1 MADEAINIFSQIPDT
16 YGGTAVMDP
25 PVKAAPE
32 EPAAPAA
39 EESTPAPD
47 LLKPTQSEENK
58 PVEKTPAQY
67 AAERREAKAKRNEL
81 LEKAPVLE
89 EENAR
94 LKAQFESSQKRLAEL
109 EAMSTAERNEAA
121 VTEDDIETLKSRVK
135 IAEGRYISANAPSFD
150 PYQDEEVKRYATAVD
165 DALRANLPKFA
176 ATLDGQKTR
185 INLDVIRKTQPERKA
200 AMDQAVMQYAMAAE
214 SGDTAGLDK
223 AVMLMG
229 TALGNLD
236 MDDDDVKVSL
246 DAALS
251 AAADPFYKGMH
262 RFKHVQE
269 NAVNIIQE
277 RRAEEIKQTEARLM
291 APLRLDPAMVDKV
304 LEEDPSHAWG
314 NFGKLLADM
323 PDDFRSKL
331 EEEVR
336 LDSSVLGS
344 MKFMPPPLAPGANS
358 DDIAKHEAL
367 VMSGQQRAVEA
378 AQYLAVG
385 RAMIDGGLLAHLR
398 AKALEAQ
405 ERMEEGAASTTIP
418 NRGGKTSNESS
429 KTNGM
434 WDNVPS
440 SYGGGR

>member
-1 MADEAINIFSQIPDT
+1 MADEALNIFSQIPDT
-16 YGGTAVMDP
+16 YGGTAVAEP

-32 EPAAPAA
+32 EAAPAA
-39 EESTPAPD
+39 EESTSTPD

-109 EAMSTAERNEAA
+109 EAMTAAEREESA

-135 IAEGRYISANAPSFD
+135 IAEERYIAANAPSFD

-176 ATLDGQKTR
+176 TTLDGQKTR

-251 AAADPFYKGMH
+251 AAADPFYKGLH

-269 NAVNIIQE
+269 NAANIIQE

-304 LEEDPSHAWG
+304 LEDDPSHAWG
-314 NFGKLLADM
+314 NFGKLLSDM

-358 DDIAKHEAL
+358 DAIAKHEAL
-367 VMSGQQRAVEA
+367 VRSGQQRAIEA

-405 ERMEEGAASTTIP
+405 ERMEEGAASTSIP
-418 NRGGKTSNESS
+418 NRGGKANNDTT
-429 KTNGM
+429 KTNGV
-434 WDNVPS
+434 WDSIPS
-440 SYGGGR
+440 SYGGR

>member
-32 EPAAPAA
+32 ESAAPT
-39 EESTPAPD
+39 EESTSTPD
-47 LLKPTQSEENK
+47 LLKSTQADENK

-109 EAMSTAERNEAA
+109 EEMTTAERNEAA

-135 IAEGRYISANAPSFD
+135 IAEDRYISANAPSFD

-236 MDDDDVKVSL
+236 MYDDDVKVSL

-358 DDIAKHEAL
+358 EAIAKHEAL
-367 VMSGQQRAVEA
+367 VRSGQQRAVEA

-418 NRGGKTSNESS
+418 NRGGKTSNDTT
-429 KTNGM
+429 KTLGI
-434 WDNVPS
+434 WDNIPS
-440 SYGGGR
+440 NYGR